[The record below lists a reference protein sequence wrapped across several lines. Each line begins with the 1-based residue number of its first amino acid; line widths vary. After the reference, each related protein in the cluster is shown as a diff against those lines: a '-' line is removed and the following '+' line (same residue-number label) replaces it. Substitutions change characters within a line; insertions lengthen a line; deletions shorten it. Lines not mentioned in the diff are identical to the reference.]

1 MLFAK
6 KLLVLIF
13 VFQCTS
19 LLRAQITSSCSLGP
33 DIYTCNS
40 TINITTKSLLPGT
53 WKVYS
58 GGGDLVNSSM
68 STVTINNLPEGI
80 SKFIWSNND
89 GSCADTISVI
99 IPKIGST
106 TVSVLPLNNG
116 VISPTECK
124 VSFGS
129 TLKFNNIGSVFPS
142 SNGKRD
148 SSVAYFLYTCQPSAV
163 PNVLQDG
170 CVDKVKFENINNT
183 INDGQLVKSKP
194 TTNQTYWVV
203 PVLSNGITLQGPQ
216 VDPTCQKTG
225 VPIKFTF
232 LNDITFTIKDNC
244 KDGISEIIFSGG
256 DAEFFGSKFSIS
268 NIVTKKGIFSS
279 TFLGHGEKLI
289 ISNLINGETISFEV
303 TDAIGYKKKV
313 SYLFPPCPACETSIR
328 YNTSYCR
335 YDELAKPIFDKNS
348 GIGRVQVTPKLGL
361 VWDTITGVVEVSKSL
376 PGVYSIKNITSKS
389 CVKQDSS
396 FCTLTLLDTIPR
408 PVSPPTATLCMP
420 NPKVGNITEVVAQ
433 LITWYDKNG
442 KKLDPEIDPVFDGE
456 TYYSTQTIKGCESI
470 KVGVKVSAPKVSPP
484 QGSPIQ
490 FVCKDN
496 KPTIADLQPNGNI
509 FYWYSSPEGGEKL
522 NSTTPL
528 LETKYYASIKL
539 TCESQQRLEV
549 SVKYDSPNPPILTTD
564 TLKYCFSKE
573 LTVDSL
579 VPNGN
584 GFSWFAKPND
594 LIPMSH
600 SEHLEQ
606 GTYYVS
612 TFNGLTKCYSKKVK
626 VRIFV
631 TELLANVTVYEPN
644 CDAYDGLLVSSASQG
659 VSPYSYSWS
668 TGFPGSTLSDIAA
681 GEYLLNV
688 KDKNGCKLDTL
699 IHLDCRKKISS
710 ILTPNGDGKN
720 DFFVVGYS
728 DRFPTVKVYVYN
740 RWGNLV
746 YESPVPYKD
755 NWDGKSNVLINSA
768 FVTEGTYYYQIFTNP
783 ESKPESGF
791 IEVVK

>member
-1 MLFAK
+1 MVFAK
-6 KLLVLIF
+6 KLLFLFF
-13 VFQCTS
+13 VFQCSS
-19 LLRAQITSSCSLGP
+19 LLHAQINSSCSVGT

-40 TINITTKSLLPGT
+40 TLKISTKSLLAGA
-53 WKVYS
+53 WKLYS
-58 GGGDLVNSSM
+58 GGGDLVNSTI
-68 STVTINNLPEGI
+68 STLTITNLPEGI

-89 GSCADTISVI
+89 GSCADTISVY

-106 TVSVLPLNNG
+106 TVSVVPLNNG
-116 VISPTECK
+116 VTSPTECK

-129 TLKFNNIGSVFPS
+129 TIKFNTIGSVFPS

-148 SSVAYFLYTCQPSAV
+148 SSVAYFLYTCQPPSV
-163 PNVLQDG
+163 PDVLQDV

-183 INDGQLVKSKP
+183 VNDGQLVKSKP
-194 TTNQTYWVV
+194 TINQTYWAV
-203 PVLSNGITLQGPQ
+203 PILSNDITLQGPQ

-225 VPIKFTF
+225 VPIKLTF
-232 LNDITFTIKDNC
+232 LNDITFTIKDHC
-244 KDGISEIIFSGG
+244 KDGISEIVFSGG

-268 NIVTKKGIFSS
+268 NIVSKKAVFSS
-279 TFLGHGEKLI
+279 TSLVYGEKLI

-313 SYLFPPCPACETSIR
+313 SYLFPPCPACVTTIG

-335 YDELAKPIFDKNS
+335 YNELASPIFYNNS
-348 GIGRVQVTPKLGL
+348 GIGRVQVTPKSGL
-361 VWDTITGVVEVSKSL
+361 VWDTITGVVEVKKSL

-396 FCTLTLLDTIPR
+396 FCTLTLLDTIPP
-408 PVSPPTATLCMP
+408 PVSPTTATLCMP

-442 KKLDPEIDPVFDGE
+442 KKLDPEIDPVTDGE
-456 TYYSTQTIKGCESI
+456 TYYSTQTIKGCESR
-470 KVGVKVSAPKVSPP
+470 KVGVKISAPKVSPP
-484 QGSPIQ
+484 IADALQ

-496 KPTIADLQPNGNI
+496 KPTVANLEPKNGKIN
-509 FYWYSSPEGGEKL
+509 WYLSPSGGSVLSS
-522 NSTTPL
+522 NYPL
-528 LETKYYASIKL
+528 SETKYYATITL
-539 TCESQQRLEV
+539 NCESQQRLEV
-549 SVKYDSPNPPILTTD
+549 SVKFDSPNPPALVGD
-564 TLKYCFSKE
+564 TLRYCFSKE
-573 LTVDSL
+573 LTIDSL

-584 GFSWFAKPND
+584 GFSWFPKPND
-594 LIPMSH
+594 LIPLLH

-612 TFNGLTKCYSKKVK
+612 TYNGLTNCYSKKLK
-626 VRIFV
+626 VRVFV
-631 TELLANVTVYEPN
+631 TELLANVTVFEPN
-644 CDAYDGLLVSSASQG
+644 CDANDGLLVSSASQG
-659 VSPYSYSWS
+659 NSPYTYSWS
-668 TGFPGSTLSDIAA
+668 TGFSGSSISDVTS
-681 GEYLLNV
+681 GEYILNI
-688 KDKNGCKLDTL
+688 KDKNGCKLDTI
-699 IHLDCRKKISS
+699 IHVDCRKKFSS

-755 NWDGKSNVLINSA
+755 NWDGKSNVLINSEY
-768 FVTEGTYYYQIFTNP
+768 VTQGTYYYQIFTTP

-791 IEVVK
+791 VEVVK